1 MALVVP
7 AAAQPQKNQQ
17 NKGDLEIKQPVV
29 ICAPRFFLC
38 RRALCHFARW
48 TDHDGQM
55 YVRYQIPKNGK
66 HGYPIIMIHG
76 GGTAGHHLGR
86 DAGRT

>member
-7 AAAQPQKNQQ
+7 AVAQPQKNEQ

-29 ICAPRFFLC
+29 IVRQGSFYVGGRYVTSPGQIM
-38 RRALCHFARW
+38 
-48 TDHDGQM
+48 TGQM

-76 GGTAGHHLGR
+76 GGTPGTIWEETPDGR
-86 DAGRT
+86 